1 MNARLRALL
10 ARRRIP
16 AEQLAV
22 LRIAAHGAAESI
34 LHTTPPSSPRR
45 RTPSRIG
52 ERLLVAV
59 GWVVA
64 GALLFASL
72 SALLPA

>member
-1 MNARLRALL
+1 MNARLRARL

-16 AEQLAV
+16 AQQLAV

-45 RTPSRIG
+45 RPPSRMG
-52 ERLLVAV
+52 ERVLAAV

-64 GALLFASL
+64 GALLFATV
-72 SALLPA
+72 SALLPT

>member
-10 ARRRIP
+10 TRRRIP
-16 AEQLAV
+16 AQQLEV

-34 LHTTPPSSPRR
+34 CHTTPPSSPRR
-45 RTPSRIG
+45 RPSSRMG

-64 GALLFASL
+64 GALLFATV
-72 SALLPA
+72 SALLPD